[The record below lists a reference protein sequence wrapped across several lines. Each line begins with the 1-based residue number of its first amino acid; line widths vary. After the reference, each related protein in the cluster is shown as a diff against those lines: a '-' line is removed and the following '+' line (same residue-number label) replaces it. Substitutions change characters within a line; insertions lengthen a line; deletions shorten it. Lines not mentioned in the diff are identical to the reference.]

1 MKKEEFYFESRDNIS
16 KIHAVRYMPEDREP
30 VCVVQLVHG
39 MAEYIER
46 YEEFARFLT
55 ERGCVVTGN
64 DHLGHGK
71 SVGEDKL
78 YGYFC
83 EQDPATVVVRD
94 VHRLKKMTQKEYPAL
109 PYVIVGHSMG
119 SFILRNYLTM
129 YGSGITG
136 AVIMGT
142 GYQPRAAM
150 LATRFI
156 VELQKVFLGSKHV
169 SKFCD
174 KVSFSSYNKRIPDA
188 KTAFDWLCKD
198 EKSVRRYMEDPLCGN
213 VFTLNGF
220 QTLAELILRA
230 HDPKRLR
237 KIPADLPVLVVSG
250 DADPLGEYGK
260 GIPKVCEGLR
270 GAGVRDVE
278 MHLYE
283 TCRHELLNEPER
295 GQIMEEIYGW
305 IQRHCLRM
313 DA

>member
-1 MKKEEFYFESRDNIS
+1 MKKEEFYFDSRDNIS
-16 KIHAVRYMPEDREP
+16 KIHAVRYTPEDRTP
-30 VCVVQLVHG
+30 VCVVQIVHG

-83 EQDPATVVVRD
+83 EQDPATVLVRD
-94 VHRLKKMTQKEYPAL
+94 VHRLKKLTQKEYPGL

-142 GYQPRAAM
+142 GYRNRAVTWA
-150 LATRFI
+150 ARFMAG
-156 VELQKVFLGSKHV
+156 LQKLFLGSKHV
-169 SKFCD
+169 SKFSD
-174 KVSFSSYNKRIPDA
+174 RVSFGGCNKRIPDA
-188 KTAFDWLCKD
+188 RTPFDWLCKD
-198 EKSVRRYMEDPLCGN
+198 EESVRRYIEDPLCGN
-213 VFTLNGF
+213 IFTLNGF
-220 QTLAELILRA
+220 QTLAELIHRA
-230 HDPKRLR
+230 HDPKRLK
-237 KIPADLPVLVVSG
+237 KIPASLPLLVISG
-250 DADPLGEYGK
+250 DADPLGGYGQ

-270 GAGVRDVE
+270 RAGVRDVE
-278 MHLYE
+278 MRLFE
-283 TCRHELLNEPER
+283 TGRHELLNEPER
-295 GQIMEEIYGW
+295 ERIMETVYDW
-305 IQRHCLRM
+305 IQKHCVKA

>member
-1 MKKEEFYFESRDNIS
+1 MKKEEFYFDSRDNKS
-16 KIHAVRYMPEDREP
+16 RIHAVRYLPEEQDP
-30 VCVVQLVHG
+30 VCVVQIIHG

-55 ERGCVVTGN
+55 KQGCVVTGN

-71 SVGEDKL
+71 SVGEDGL

-83 EQDPATVVVRD
+83 EQDPATVLVRD
-94 VHRLKKMTQKEYPAL
+94 VHRLKKMTQQVYPCL

-142 GYQPRAAM
+142 GYQSRGTMAAAIFM
-150 LATRFI
+150 
-156 VELQKVFLGSKHV
+156 VKLQKIFLGSRHV
-169 SKFCD
+169 SKFSD
-174 KVSFSSYNKRIPDA
+174 KVSFGSYNKGIPDA
-188 KTAFDWLCKD
+188 KTEFDWLSKD
-198 EKSVRRYMEDPLCGN
+198 EESVKRYIEDPLCGN

-220 QTLAELILRA
+220 QTLSELIMRA
-230 HDPKRLR
+230 HDPKRLQ
-237 KIPADLPVLVVSG
+237 KIPADLPLLVISG
-250 DADPLGEYGK
+250 DADPLGGYGK

-270 GAGVRDVE
+270 GAGVKDVE
-278 MHLYE
+278 MHLCE
-283 TCRHELLNEPER
+283 TGRHELLNEPER
-295 GQIMEEIYGW
+295 AQIMEVIYGW
-305 IQRHCLRM
+305 IQKHCLKT

>member
-1 MKKEEFYFESRDNIS
+1 MKKEEFYFDSRDNIS
-16 KIHAVRYMPEDREP
+16 KIHAVRYTPEDREP
-30 VCVVQLVHG
+30 VCVVQIVHG

-46 YEEFARFLT
+46 YQEFARFLT
-55 ERGCVVTGN
+55 ERGCVVAGN

-83 EQDPATVVVRD
+83 EQDPATVLVRD

-142 GYQPRAAM
+142 GYQSRAAM
-150 LATRFI
+150 RGAAFVI
-156 VELQKVFLGSKHV
+156 GLQKLFLGSKHV
-169 SKFCD
+169 SAFSD
-174 KVSFSSYNKRIPDA
+174 RVSFRGYNKGIADA
-188 KTAFDWLCKD
+188 KTPFDWLCKD
-198 EKSVRRYMEDPLCGN
+198 GESVRRYMEDPLCGN
-213 VFTLNGF
+213 IFTLNGF
-220 QTLAELILRA
+220 QTLTELIYRA

-237 KIPADLPVLVVSG
+237 KIPAGLPVLVMSG
-250 DADPLGEYGK
+250 DADPLGGYGQ

-270 GAGVRDVE
+270 RAGVKDVE
-278 MHLYE
+278 MRICE
-283 TCRHELLNEPER
+283 TGRHELLNEPER
-295 GQIMEEIYGW
+295 EQIMESIYGW
-305 IQRHCLRM
+305 IKMHCLKTG
-313 DA
+313 A

>member
-1 MKKEEFYFESRDNIS
+1 MKKEEFYFDSRDNIS
-16 KIHAVRYMPEDREP
+16 KIHAVRYIPEDREP
-30 VCVVQLVHG
+30 VCVVQIVHG

-46 YEEFARFLT
+46 YEEFAGFLT

-83 EQDPATVVVRD
+83 EQDPATVLVRD
-94 VHRLKKMTQKEYPAL
+94 VHRLKKMTQKEYPGL

-142 GYQPRAAM
+142 GHQSKATILAA
-150 LATRFI
+150 RFM
-156 VELQKVFLGSKHV
+156 VGLQKLFLGSKHV
-169 SKFCD
+169 SKFSD
-174 KVSFSSYNKRIPDA
+174 RVSFGSYNKRIPDA
-188 KTAFDWLCKD
+188 KTPFDWLCKD
-198 EKSVRRYMEDPLCGN
+198 EDSVRRYMEDPLCGN

-220 QTLAELILRA
+220 QTLAELISRA

-237 KIPADLPVLVVSG
+237 KIPADLPVMVISG
-250 DADPLGEYGK
+250 DADPLGEYGS
-260 GIPKVCEGLR
+260 GIPRVCEGLR
-270 GAGVRDVE
+270 KSGVKDVE
-278 MHLYE
+278 MRLCE
-283 TCRHELLNEPER
+283 TGRHELLNEPER
-295 GQIMEEIYGW
+295 AQIMEEIYGW
-305 IQRHCLRM
+305 IQRHCLRA